1 MAIDTREKRFSML
14 NFGDGNHFHA
24 TFEADGTVDLDDRQ
38 HLLDCYSGIAFAVAV
53 PPVAPV
59 VLAGGGGRIELRKP
73 TRIPRRSDDLRQEL
87 EKLFGLVQEALPEQ
101 VEQQRAEIK
110 ERITKDKARVQR
122 AVPVLDPPALA
133 QFNLLI
139 QRIEAIVDRKVEQV
153 REQEEENILFL
164 L

>member
-1 MAIDTREKRFSML
+1 MIQW
-14 NFGDGNHFHA
+14 N
-24 TFEADGTVDLDDRQ
+24 
-38 HLLDCYSGIAFAVAV
+38 SGIGAFPRHHAFSIKGLFHQYIVVESGIV
-53 PPVAPV
+53 PAAPV
-59 VLAGGGGRIELRKP
+59 VLAGGGGRIELGRP
-73 TRIPRRSDDLRQEL
+73 TRVPRRSEDLRREL
-87 EKLFGLVQEALPEQ
+87 EKLFGLVQEAQPEQ
-101 VEQQRAEIK
+101 VEQQRAEIR

-153 REQEEENILFL
+153 REQEEEDILFL